1 MDLMLGPTMSA
12 INWTLLLGLWLMR
25 HPTLSPRPITTLIL
39 ALALL
44 CLPIAGTTPLLY
56 LRGVFGEFSMTATVV
71 LVALILGRIRPA
83 ARPARREL
91 ICLACIIAPVALWFY
106 PLSLGLTLVD
116 PYELGYEA
124 THAWEMSAVMVVAG
138 IVAWLRAYYLVVAV
152 LSAALL
158 SYQMALLESDNLW
171 DYLLDPA
178 TAITALYY
186 LGSIVSTALI
196 ARLRATGQRQQ
207 PEHDQVANDGRVV
220 NIEGQTVRREQP
232 VVARH
237 NYPAGKRHS
246 HAYAEPGLLGAT
258 ALAEETKQIKSQ

>member
-25 HPTLSPRPITTLIL
+25 RPALSARPIAAL
-39 ALALL
+39 ALALGLL

-56 LRGVFGEFSMTATVV
+56 LRGVFGEFSVTATAV
-71 LVALILGRIRPA
+71 LVALIAGRIHPA
-83 ARPARREL
+83 AQPARREL
-91 ICLACIIAPVALWFY
+91 ICLACLIAPVAVWFY

-124 THAWEMSAVMVVAG
+124 SHAWEMSAVLVVAG

-178 TAITALYY
+178 SAITALYY
-186 LGSIVSTALI
+186 LGSLLGGALL
-196 ARLRATGQRQQ
+196 ARWRAAGQRQQ
-207 PEHDQVANDGRVV
+207 GEHDQVGNDGRVV
-220 NIEGQTVRREQP
+220 HIKGQAFRREQP
-232 VVARH
+232 VVARQDH
-237 NYPAGKRHS
+237 PAGKGHG

-258 ALAEETKQIKSQ
+258 ALAEETKQIKTQ